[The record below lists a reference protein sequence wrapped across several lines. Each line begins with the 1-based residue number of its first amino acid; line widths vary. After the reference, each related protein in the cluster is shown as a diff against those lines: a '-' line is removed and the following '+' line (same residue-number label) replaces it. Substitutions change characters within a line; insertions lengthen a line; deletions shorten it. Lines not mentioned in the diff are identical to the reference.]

1 MNEIFKQLIQYEC
14 QLHHADRKNLIILN
28 QYLHTDFKEFTKSG
42 RVVHKAEVINALLN
56 DVDSDI
62 IHAQD
67 FQFQALSNHGMLLTY
82 LSYQINTITQDK
94 YNFALRSSIWIMN
107 DQGLWQMIFHQGTPQ
122 VRVGDDTH

>member
-1 MNEIFKQLIQYEC
+1 MEEIFKQLIQFEC
-14 QLHHADRKNLIILN
+14 QLHHTDQKNLNILD

-42 RVVHKAEVINALLN
+42 RVVHKAEMINALLN

-67 FQFQALSNHGMLLTY
+67 FQFQPLSNQSILLTY
-82 LSYQINTITQDK
+82 LSYQVNSITQNK

-107 DQGLWQMIFHQGTPQ
+107 NQGLWQMIFHQGTPQ
-122 VRVGDDTH
+122 AQDGDDKH